1 MPPNTLSESSA
12 NVRYLLPCFIAA
24 ALGLK
29 RRPAD
34 HSWSRN
40 YHRPQAS
47 LSDKYACARVD
58 FYCLFMLSVRE
69 LSRITSLFW
78 HPDKVS

>member
-1 MPPNTLSESSA
+1 MPPNTLAELIA
-12 NVRYLLPCFIAA
+12 NVRYLLLCFIAS

-29 RRPAD
+29 RRLAD

-40 YHRPQAS
+40 YQRPQAF

-58 FYCLFMLSVRE
+58 FCCLLMH
-69 LSRITSLFW
+69 LFL
-78 HPDKVS
+78 